1 MKIFKIKIGS
11 DSEPLDIR
19 CNYCNSV
26 YDFREHKSCPNCGA
40 VPDKGQV
47 NAAKA
52 EIRAARLAEN
62 AAVPPVPQTGKF
74 MRRLIKLIP
83 VWVVFI
89 FTFIWIPDIKI
100 SSDEK
105 KVVQN
110 LQIIET
116 PEFKEQQLGVPFTYD
131 NFFEITVDEFK
142 IAGSDAVKA
151 LLPEGYKL
159 LTVHLMASSDG
170 TGAVNDYYEI
180 SPYIDLGGVYRE
192 PVSPSS
198 MRSLPD
204 TFASN
209 AFYFTS
215 SKYETVKDGY
225 LCFIIDENTE
235 ALELCFEETH
245 MESKVR
251 QLDCVH
257 RIKINLGEE

>member
-1 MKIFKIKIGS
+1 MFKIVPHSI
-11 DSEPLDIR
+11 PLTIE
-19 CNYCNSV
+19 CSYCNSV
-26 YDFREHKSCPNCGA
+26 FDYREHKSCPNCGA
-40 VPDKGQV
+40 VPDKNQV
-47 NAAKA
+47 DAAYAKAAEAAK
-52 EIRAARLAEN
+52 EERSTPN
-62 AAVPPVPQTGKF
+62 YTGKF

-89 FTFIWIPDIKI
+89 LTFIWVPEIKI

-131 NFFEITVDEFK
+131 NFFDVTVDEFK

-151 LLPEGYKL
+151 LLPEGYRL
-159 LTVHLMASSDG
+159 LTIHLTASSDG

-180 SPYIDLGGVYRE
+180 SPYIDLGGVFRE

-235 ALELCFEETH
+235 TLELCFEETH
-245 MESKVR
+245 MKSKVR
-251 QLDCVH
+251 QLDLIH
-257 RIKINLGEE
+257 KIKIDLEGSANG